1 MNPTSVSRWFFM
13 FAVSAVTLPAQSG
26 FAQLTPP
33 NESGVSMGHVHLVVR
48 DVEAQKKIWTEVL
61 GAQITHAGTLELL
74 KIPGTYILLTAT
86 KTDPPEGTP
95 TLDHIGLQVQ
105 DLAAIKA
112 KLAAANI
119 VIPDKI
125 PIATLP
131 DGVRVEFLEE
141 KTLQVPLVF
150 HHYHIFLGGD
160 AEAVR
165 SWYVKTFGAVASTRR
180 GTMPTA
186 NFPAGPNF
194 PGAEVDFMSQLNA
207 QRVPTKGHPLDH
219 IGFEVKGLEAFCK
232 KLEAEGV
239 KFEIPFRDVPQ
250 IGLKI
255 AFVADP
261 IGTRI
266 ELTEGLAGK

>member
-1 MNPTSVSRWFFM
+1 MKRTSVSRWLCA
-13 FAVSAVTLPAQSG
+13 FAASIVAFSAQSL
-26 FAQLTPP
+26 FAQLAPP
-33 NESGVSMGHVHLVVR
+33 NESGVTLGHVHLVVR

-61 GAQITHAGTLELL
+61 GAQITHAGSLEML

-86 KTDPPEGTP
+86 KSEPPEGTP
-95 TLDHIGLQVQ
+95 VLDHIGLLVQ
-105 DLAAIKA
+105 DLAAVKA
-112 KLAAANI
+112 KLAAAN
-119 VIPDKI
+119 VQIPDKI

-131 DGVRVEFLEE
+131 DGVRVEFLEDKKLE
-141 KTLQVPLVF
+141 VPLAF
-150 HHYHIFLGGD
+150 HHYHIFMAGD

-165 SWYVKTFGAVASTRR
+165 SWYVKTFGALASTRR

-194 PGAEVDFMSQLNA
+194 PGGEVDFMAQPNT

-232 KLEAEGV
+232 KLEAEGI
-239 KFEIPFRDVPQ
+239 KFEIPYRDVPQ

-255 AFVADP
+255 AFIADP

>member
-1 MNPTSVSRWFFM
+1 MNRTSVLRWLCM
-13 FAVSAVTLPAQSG
+13 FAVSAAILAIPSG
-26 FAQLTPP
+26 FAQLTPA
-33 NESGVSMGHVHLVVR
+33 NESGVTLGHVHLVVK

-61 GAQITHAGTLELL
+61 GGQITHAGTLEMI
-74 KIPGTYILLTAT
+74 KIPGTYILLTAS

-95 TLDHIGLQVQ
+95 TLDHIGLLVQ
-105 DLAAIKA
+105 DLAAIKT
-112 KLAAANI
+112 KLAAAN
-119 VIPDKI
+119 VQIPDKI

-141 KTLQVPLVF
+141 KTLQVPLAF
-150 HHYHIFLGGD
+150 HHYHIFLGSD

-165 SWYVKTFGAVASTRR
+165 SWYVKTFGALASTRR

-186 NFPAGPNF
+186 NFPAGSNF
-194 PGAEVDFMSQLNA
+194 PGGEIDFMSQPNT

-219 IGFEVKGLEAFCK
+219 IGLEVKGLEAFCK

-239 KFEIPFRDVPQ
+239 KFEIPYRDVPQ

-255 AFVADP
+255 AFIADP
-261 IGTRI
+261 VGTRI